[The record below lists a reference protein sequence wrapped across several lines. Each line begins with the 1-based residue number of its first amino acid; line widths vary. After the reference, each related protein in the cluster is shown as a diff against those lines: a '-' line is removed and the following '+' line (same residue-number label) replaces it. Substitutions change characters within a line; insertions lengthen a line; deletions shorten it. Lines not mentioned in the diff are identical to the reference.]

1 MFCKYC
7 GANCPDNAQIC
18 SACGSN
24 LTMQQ
29 QPAQAAY
36 QQAQPQ
42 QPQYQQPQYQQPQ
55 QPQYQQPQQV
65 PYQPGQMPYPQPV
78 MPAPGKGLAVAGL
91 VLGIISFFCIPV
103 VTGLLGIIFGG
114 VAKSKGYRGG
124 MATAGIVCGII
135 GIVGAIL
142 IQVLMPDANDFAR
155 YIINS
160 MK

>member
-78 MPAPGKGLAVAGL
+78 MPAPGKGLAVAGMI
-91 VLGIISFFCIPV
+91 LGIISLFCFPV
-103 VTGLLGIIFGG
+103 VTGLLAIIFGG
-114 VAKSKGYRGG
+114 VAMGKGYRGG
-124 MATAGIVCGII
+124 MAVAGIVCGLL
-135 GIVGAIL
+135 GIVGWIL
-142 IQVLMPDANDFAR
+142 MLVLMPDAGDIAQ
-155 YIINS
+155 YLMNS
-160 MK
+160 MQ

>member
-1 MFCKYC
+1 MFCKHC

-29 QPAQAAY
+29 PAQVAY

-42 QPQYQQPQYQQPQ
+42 QPQQPQYQQP
-55 QPQYQQPQQV
+55 YQQPQQM
-65 PYQPGQMPYPQPV
+65 PYQPGQMPYPQPAA
-78 MPAPGKGLAVAGL
+78 PAPGKGLAVAGMI
-91 VLGIISFFCIPV
+91 LGIISLFCFPYIA
-103 VTGLLGIIFGG
+103 GLLAIIFGG
-114 VAKSKGYRGG
+114 VAMGKGYRGG
-124 MATAGIVCGII
+124 MAVAGIVCGII
-135 GIVGAIL
+135 GIVGWIL
-142 IQVLMPDANDFAR
+142 MLALMPDANDIAQ